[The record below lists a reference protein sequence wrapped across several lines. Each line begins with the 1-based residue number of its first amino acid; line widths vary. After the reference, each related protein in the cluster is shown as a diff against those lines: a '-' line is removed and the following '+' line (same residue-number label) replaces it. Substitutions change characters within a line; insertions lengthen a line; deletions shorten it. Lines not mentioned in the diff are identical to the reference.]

1 MIAPLIAELLGT
13 FFFISVILAEGS
25 AIAIGVALIAVIFFI
40 GKVSG
45 SHVNPA
51 ISFVMWLKQDIS
63 TNKLVAYIVAQLLG
77 GTLAL
82 IWWQNAYP
90 TIKS

>member
-1 MIAPLIAELLGT
+1 M
-13 FFFISVILAEGS
+13 ILAEGT

-40 GKVSG
+40 GKISG

-63 TNKLVAYIVAQLLG
+63 TAKLLVYVVAQLLG
-77 GTLAL
+77 GVIAL
-82 IWWQNAYP
+82 VWWQSTRNVIQA
-90 TIKS
+90 